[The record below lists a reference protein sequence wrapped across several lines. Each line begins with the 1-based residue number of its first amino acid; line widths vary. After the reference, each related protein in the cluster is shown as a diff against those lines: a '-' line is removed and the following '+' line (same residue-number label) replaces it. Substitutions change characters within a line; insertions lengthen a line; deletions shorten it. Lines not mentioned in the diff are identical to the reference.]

1 MNILHRRITSLSSIA
16 AISVLTVG
24 CSESKVAQCNKVS
37 AVVNK
42 AASETQAIGKSGNP
56 DKMAELSK
64 AADTVD
70 QYAKELEA
78 VQVQDDKLKGLQTSF
93 IKMYRD
99 TGKSSR
105 ELVSAAKAKNVPT
118 VKTSLQSLQAAT
130 SQESTL
136 VNEFNQY
143 CRGK

>member
-1 MNILHRRITSLSSIA
+1 MSILHKRLTLLSAIA
-16 AISVLTVG
+16 TLSVFAVS

-42 AASETQAIGKSGNP
+42 AANETQAIGKSNNP

-78 VQVQDDKLKGLQTSF
+78 VQVTDEKLKGLQASF
-93 IKMYRD
+93 VKMYRD
-99 TGKSSR
+99 TSKSSR
-105 ELVSAAKAKNVPT
+105 ELVAAAKAKNVPT
-118 VKTSLQSLQAAT
+118 VKTSLQSLQTAT
-130 SQESTL
+130 SKETTL
-136 VNEFNQY
+136 VNDFNQY